1 MDIEIF
7 GVLFIIGWV
16 GLIVIPYFFLMNALG
31 IFRVDAIEEEVGL
44 DIAHHKG
51 SAYDLTE
58 YDESSPIADK
68 YIPLQLQT
76 RKC

>member
-1 MDIEIF
+1 M
-7 GVLFIIGWV
+7 
-16 GLIVIPYFFLMNALG
+16 IPYFFLMNALG
-31 IFRVDAIEEEVGL
+31 IFLVEQSKKKLFWISL
-44 DIAHHKG
+44 TTSHKG

-58 YDESSPIADK
+58 YNESSPIADK